1 MSTPLQKLR
10 TQTERLLA
18 ICSFGFSCPTHQ
30 KIVNRL
36 QRRQHRTCHGQIQ
49 AALAIIALPYG
60 SSGGV
65 IMQALAA
72 KFRTIARCSLVS
84 AAHTFPVAF
93 AGSTVPLV
101 NIFGLSKKT
110 GLPIFPAFYILSSG
124 VCRCL

>member
-1 MSTPLQKLR
+1 M
-10 TQTERLLA
+10 
-18 ICSFGFSCPTHQ
+18 
-30 KIVNRL
+30 
-36 QRRQHRTCHGQIQ
+36 RQHRTCHGQIQ

-101 NIFGLSKKT
+101 IIFGCSIK
-110 GLPIFPAFYILSSG
+110 PAFPYFAPFTAYLRVFVS
-124 VCRCL
+124 VCGMETKTD